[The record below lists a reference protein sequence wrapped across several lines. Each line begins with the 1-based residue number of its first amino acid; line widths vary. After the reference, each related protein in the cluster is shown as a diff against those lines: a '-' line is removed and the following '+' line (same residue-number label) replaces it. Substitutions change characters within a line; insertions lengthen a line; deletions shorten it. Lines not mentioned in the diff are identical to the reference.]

1 MNRKV
6 NKGMNDFEQYLIRY
20 GIDPFYLYRMA
31 EVRYLTV
38 HNAIKGNLILPKNAK
53 KIKDALY
60 RLTGVP
66 YVGSLVLIDR
76 NDKRSNLPPIRI
88 KQLPKNQQ
96 HS

>member
-1 MNRKV
+1 MTE
-6 NKGMNDFEQYLIRY
+6 FEQYLIRY
-20 GIDPFYLYRMA
+20 GIDPFYLFRMA

-38 HNAIKGNLILPKNAK
+38 HNAIKGNPIMPENAK

-66 YVGSLVLIDR
+66 YVGSFVLIDL
-76 NDKRSNLPPIRI
+76 NDKLSNVPTIRI
-88 KQLPKNQQ
+88 KQLPKNPHQQ